1 MRTTNDEAPSVDERT
16 IVMTR
21 TFDAPRTLVFKAWT
35 DPQHIGNWWGPQ
47 GFTVTTHAIDIR
59 PGGVWSFTLHGP
71 DGVDYPNWIVYEEIT
86 APERLVY
93 RHGETAADDPE
104 QFHVTVTFAEQAG
117 RTLLTMNML
126 FSTAAERERTVGFG
140 AIELG
145 QQTLGRLA
153 EHLAQMR

>member
-71 DGVDYPNWIVYEEIT
+71 DGVDYPNWIVYDEIT
-86 APERLVY
+86 VPERLVY

-126 FSTAAERERTVGFG
+126 FATAAERDRTVGFG